1 MKVELYSH
9 HFAYDLM
16 HTPNYQKMFEE
27 IISICKDCP
36 APYYPN
42 KSTKQKGKD
51 VVQPLMNTYI
61 EERLLSLGW
70 ESQPKASKEDDDD
83 RLKADFS
90 KNFPDLLYE
99 DKVKSAENGVRAIIE
114 VEFGNNASYYR
125 DLYKFQLAFS
135 KNTADICFLIVP
147 KRKLA
152 ERMDSGVIN
161 FEKPCRELKDARM
174 NVPIPILVIGL
185 DIDENNVWNL
195 KELISENLEYV
206 KSNHIASKVLIQSYI
221 EYKNEKIQSPY
232 YVNDIFIDECESL
245 KKNEKQIKKLQKK
258 LEKNKENLEMLSLEE
273 GKICLRLNKSIQKL
287 KKELSVL
294 ETNKEE
300 CINKL
305 NNYCTK

>member
-16 HTPNYQKMFEE
+16 HTPNYKKMFEE

-36 APYYPN
+36 TPYYPN
-42 KSTKQKGKD
+42 KSTKQRGKD

-61 EERLLSLGW
+61 EECLLSMGW
-70 ESQPKASKEDDDD
+70 ASQPKASKEEDDD

-90 KNFPDLLYE
+90 KNFPDLLYK

-185 DIDENNVWNL
+185 DVDENNIWNL
-195 KELISENLEYV
+195 KELIGENLDYV
-206 KSNHIASKVLIQSYI
+206 KRNHVASKVLIQSYI

-232 YVNDIFIDECESL
+232 YVNNIFIEVCESL
-245 KKNEKQIKKLQKK
+245 KKNEKELKKLHKE
-258 LEKNKENLEMLSLEE
+258 LEKNIEGFDIQLSDEEKVSLELKKQELHRKLSNLELD
-273 GKICLRLNKSIQKL
+273 
-287 KKELSVL
+287 
-294 ETNKEE
+294 KEE
-300 CINKL
+300 CIKKL
-305 NNYCTK
+305 NNHCLK

>member
-16 HTPNYQKMFEE
+16 HTLNYQKMFEE
-27 IISICKDCP
+27 IMTICKECP
-36 APYYPN
+36 TPYYPN
-42 KSTKQKGKD
+42 KSKKQKGKD
-51 VVQPLMNTYI
+51 VVQPLMNSYI
-61 EERLLSLGW
+61 EERLLSMGW
-70 ESQPKASKEDDDD
+70 ISQPKASKEEDDD

-90 KNFPDLLYE
+90 KNFPDLLYKNE
-99 DKVKSAENGVRAIIE
+99 VRSAENGVRAIIE

-185 DIDENNVWNL
+185 DVDENNIWNL
-195 KELISENLEYV
+195 KELIGENLDYV
-206 KSNHIASKVLIQSYI
+206 KRNHVASKVLVQSYI

-232 YVNDIFIDECESL
+232 YVNDIFIEVCESL
-245 KKNEKQIKKLQKK
+245 KKNEKELKKLHKE
-258 LEKNKENLEMLSLEE
+258 LEKNIEGFDIQLSDEEKVSLELKKQELHRKLSNLELD
-273 GKICLRLNKSIQKL
+273 
-287 KKELSVL
+287 
-294 ETNKEE
+294 KEE
-300 CINKL
+300 CIKKL
-305 NNYCTK
+305 NNHCLK